1 MVPARWVRRWTACLA
16 ALGIGM
22 FALAAPAGAQAAE
35 TKEAAAKAEAAKRE
49 AAKKMPARWSKM
61 PPSFEAQADT
71 LVFPLRVESVE
82 GAAAKDLKWSIG
94 PLWGPEGPVATPAC
108 VAPAASAASANSTP
122 SAPGCGGAAF
132 DLGKGQ
138 FMEIAL
144 QAQGLQRLG
153 DYGAL
158 VVLTHAGI
166 NESQVITIKRVARDA
181 PVKTFGSDPR
191 GDGSVWFTLLGD
203 PTAGAL
209 KITRQAL
216 LSFARSDKSGTSG
229 VAKSAVELLDE
240 TGKALPEGYTLPAS
254 GPVRLI
260 ARVEGLDPGQY
271 SGKLAIHFQHAGKPA
286 EVEIKQLWSRWSC
299 WIALLIITAGAIAS
313 HIIREWGTKRRPA
326 LVRQR
331 DLVSLRLMLTDARTS
346 GSTLDRDEAAVADA
360 LSGQIEGLE
369 RATEFEAPPDFDAQR
384 DLLKAKIA
392 LLPVW
397 VAARHR
403 VLALQPVSLRQ
414 PFLDPLARGRQWLVQ
429 AQAAANPA
437 LVTEVE
443 GIDAAI
449 SAAVSNELTEQ
460 HNALQ
465 EALDAQLAN
474 PGISAAQEGRLRSD
488 VQPLITALNES
499 IAGNPTLAL
508 QTLEL
513 ARAEFA
519 RVMIEDLRVSLS
531 QPAPQHVEEAAW
543 VQVRRDV
550 DAVLA
555 EVPADAAGLTDL
567 YRRAWRVYA
576 RSVGQQLLVET
587 GKLQSTMEH
596 ANQPDVQARLEPLLQ
611 ALRDK
616 IAQVMADPHGALAD
630 ELRRLA
636 QDLVDW
642 EAQLGLA
649 LGAGQH
655 QGLEDIAQDAG
666 AGAFAQRG
674 AALPAGLADT
684 PQAAAVAPTGLAP
697 LPPPTPWD
705 LKNLRRRIQ
714 RGDYTITLVAGS
726 LAVVLGLQAL
736 WIGNPGWGGLQDVLI
751 ALLWGFGLHQGAAGT
766 FQGIAGL
773 RQQIST

>member
-1 MVPARWVRRWTACLA
+1 MVPARWVRRSATCLA

-22 FALAAPAGAQAAE
+22 FALAAATGAQ
-35 TKEAAAKAEAAKRE
+35 TDVKKADEG
-49 AAKKMPARWSKM
+49 KKMPAGWAQM
-61 PPSFEAQADT
+61 PASFEAQGDT
-71 LVFPLRVESVE
+71 LVFPLRVKSDE
-82 GAAAKDLKWSIG
+82 GAKDLTWSIG
-94 PLWGPEGPVATPAC
+94 PLWGPEGPVAKPAC
-108 VAPAASAASANSTP
+108 VTPTASAASANGLA
-122 SAPGCGGAAF
+122 SALGCGGAAF

-138 FMEIAL
+138 FKEIAL
-144 QAQGLQRLG
+144 QAQGLQRVG
-153 DYGAL
+153 NYNAL
-158 VVLTHAGI
+158 VVLMHAGI
-166 NESQVITIKRVARDA
+166 SDSKVITVKRVLRDA

-191 GDGSVWFTLLGD
+191 GDGSVWFTLLAD
-203 PTAGAL
+203 PAAGAL
-209 KITRQAL
+209 KITGQAL
-216 LSFARSDKSGTSG
+216 LSLARSDKSGTSG
-229 VAKSAVELLDE
+229 VAKGAVELLDE
-240 TGKALPEGYTLPAS
+240 AGKALPGGSSLPA
-254 GPVRLI
+254 GVPVRLV
-260 ARVEGLDPGQY
+260 ARVKDLEPGQY
-271 SGKLAIHFQHAGKPA
+271 SGRLGITFEHAVNPVV
-286 EVEIKQLWSRWSC
+286 VEIKQLSNRWSC
-299 WIALLIITAGAIAS
+299 LIALLFIAVGAWAS
-313 HIIREWGTKRRPA
+313 HMIREWGTKRRPA

-331 DLVSLRLMLTDARTS
+331 DLVSLRLMLTDSRTS

-360 LSGQIEGLE
+360 LAGQIDGLE

-397 VAARHR
+397 VAVRHR

-414 PFLDPLARGRQWLVQ
+414 SFLDPLARGRQWLVQ

-460 HNALQ
+460 HKALQ
-465 EALDAQLAN
+465 DALDAQLASG
-474 PGISAAQEGRLRSD
+474 GISAAQEGRLRSD

-508 QTLEL
+508 QTLEQ

-519 RVMIEDLRVSLS
+519 RVMIEDLRASLS
-531 QPAPQHVEEAAW
+531 QPAPRRVEEAAW

-550 DAVLA
+550 DALLA
-555 EVPADAAGLTDL
+555 EIPADAAGLTDL

-576 RSVGQQLLVET
+576 RGVGQQLLEET

-596 ANQPDVQARLEPLLQ
+596 ANQPAVQARLEPLLQ

-616 IAQVMADPHGALAD
+616 IAQVMADPHGELAE

-636 QDLVDW
+636 QDLGDW
-642 EAQLGLA
+642 EAQLVQA

-655 QGLEDIAQDAG
+655 QGPEDIAQDAG
-666 AGAFAQRG
+666 AFAERG
-674 AALPAGLADT
+674 AALPAGLTDT
-684 PQAAAVAPTGLAP
+684 PQAAIVAPRGLAP
-697 LPPPTPWD
+697 MPPPTPWTMKD
-705 LKNLRRRIQ
+705 LGRRIQ
-714 RGDYTITLVAGS
+714 RGDYTITLVAGL

-736 WIGNPGWGGLQDVLI
+736 WIGNPGWGGLQDGLI

-766 FQGIAGL
+766 FQGVAGL
-773 RQQIST
+773 RRQIST